1 MFRVELNG
9 RQIGAQLN
17 PAGLENRF
25 FQGAERALQYGL
37 VHAVGI
43 SMKEYLSGPRPT
55 RLDVRSTRLRNSI
68 THRVDRTAEGL
79 DGRIGTN
86 VTYARIHEMG
96 FRGTVNVR
104 AHTRIV
110 EQQNAKGESFDG
122 RESYRDANSQFIGFK
137 SGSRRR
143 SARQQKDGIVLVQFV
158 RAHQRKL
165 NYAGKPFLAP
175 ALEQATPILMDRLAA
190 EISDITT

>member
-1 MFRVELNG
+1 MFRIELNG
-9 RQIGAQLN
+9 SQIGVRMA

-25 FQGAERALQYGL
+25 FQGGERALNYGL

-43 SMKEYLSGPRPT
+43 SMKDFLSGPRPT

-68 THRVDRTAEGL
+68 THRVDRTADGIE
-79 DGRIGTN
+79 GRIGTN

-110 EQQNAKGESFDG
+110 DQKNAKGESFDG
-122 RESYRDANSQFIGFK
+122 REAYRDANSQFIGYK
-137 SGSRRR
+137 SSSRRR
-143 SARQQKDGIVLVQFV
+143 STRQQKDGIVLVQFV

-175 ALEQATPILMDRLAA
+175 ALEQATPILLDRLAA
-190 EISDITT
+190 EVADITT